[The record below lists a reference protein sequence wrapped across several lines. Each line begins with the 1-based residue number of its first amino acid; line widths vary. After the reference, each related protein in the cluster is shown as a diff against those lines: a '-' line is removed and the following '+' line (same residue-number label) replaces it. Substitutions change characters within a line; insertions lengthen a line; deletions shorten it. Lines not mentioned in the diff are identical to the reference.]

1 MCIPIAILGVVK
13 LCGRMNIFCVPKAI
27 LTTNP
32 SVPGVRKL
40 VLGRQQ

>member
-1 MCIPIAILGVVK
+1 MCIPIAILRVVE
-13 LCGRMNIFCVPKAI
+13 LCGRMFFCVPKAN

-32 SVPGVRKL
+32 SVPGVGKL